1 MAEDNQLKKVLEC
14 PERIDVPV
22 DSKNETSAN
31 ESESFLDVES
41 VREARSDL
49 LRFLE
54 DYKIMEDSFIMGEDY
69 NVKSEGELDPSKEK
83 KLDEAKLNKLRTGWF
98 TLVFTKLK
106 ELNTVL
112 DLNPNVINDLRAE
125 LDRLIQLECQLV
137 KEALAGEKLDLS
149 DTSALIKRIKGLKK
163 EVAPQLLEDKKKLI
177 ESLDSQIKRALQ
189 VLEDLYGKE
198 E

>member
-1 MAEDNQLKKVLEC
+1 
-14 PERIDVPV
+14 
-22 DSKNETSAN
+22 
-31 ESESFLDVES
+31 
-41 VREARSDL
+41 
-49 LRFLE
+49 
-54 DYKIMEDSFIMGEDY
+54 MEDSFIMGEDY

-137 KEALAGEKLDLS
+137 KEALAGEKMDLS

-177 ESLDSQIKRALQ
+177 ESLDSQLKRALQ
-189 VLEDLYGKE
+189 ALENVYGKE

>member
-31 ESESFLDVES
+31 ESESFLDTES
-41 VREARSDL
+41 VREARSAL

-54 DYKIMEDSFIMGEDY
+54 DYEIMEDSFIMGEDY

-137 KEALAGEKLDLS
+137 KEALAGEKMDLS

>member
-1 MAEDNQLKKVLEC
+1 MAKDNQLKKVLEC
-14 PERIDVPV
+14 PERAVPA

-177 ESLDSQIKRALQ
+177 ESLDSQLKRALQ
-189 VLEDLYGKE
+189 ALENVYGKE